1 MAQKPIKRK
10 RPSKKTEALEIR
22 LSPEEKSAFLEAC
35 QRAGRTASA
44 VLRDAMRGYSQ
55 FGPMARLPGSPI
67 MIASAFLG
75 ASAGAYL
82 LVSIV
87 SQPSTEPDPA
97 SVHPEFSTHDL
108 NSDNLLTRAEYDFAR
123 SDGPELM
130 RSGEPENRR
139 LTPAFATVL
148 ANAFAG
154 HDINLPAAMMAPET
168 VSEACWQAAAQWLDQ
183 RQIERFERWDDN
195 GDGVVPFAEFSS
207 VYLAEVRS
215 TFDSID
221 MNGDGGLTRDDIS
234 ARYEARAA
242 AADSSNPAEAEPS
255 HIATCRADV
264 GPADPTRMRS
274 TTDGSV
280 PVEEVWQI
288 TLRSDLNEDGVVS
301 FSEYVHTLH
310 G

>member
-1 MAQKPIKRK
+1 
-10 RPSKKTEALEIR
+10 
-22 LSPEEKSAFLEAC
+22 
-35 QRAGRTASA
+35 
-44 VLRDAMRGYSQ
+44 
-55 FGPMARLPGSPI
+55 

-148 ANAFAG
+148 GNAFAG
-154 HDINLPAAMMAPET
+154 HDINLPALMMAPET

-195 GDGVVPFAEFSS
+195 GDGIVPFAEFSR

-221 MNGDGGLTRDDIS
+221 MDGDGGLTRDDMS
-234 ARYEARAA
+234 ARSEARAA
-242 AADSSNPAEAEPS
+242 TADNPVPVEAEPA
-255 HIATCRADV
+255 HIRICRADV

-274 TTDGSV
+274 TSDGSV
-280 PVEEVWQI
+280 SAAEAWRI
-288 TLRSDLNEDGVVS
+288 TLQSDLNEDGVVN
-301 FSEYVHTLH
+301 FSEYVHTLP